1 MITFD
6 SSENNIVN
14 GDIIVSIERVIENAQ
29 KFKTE
34 IDQELRRVMA
44 HGLLHLL
51 GYNDK
56 TKNDIK
62 TIRSKENYYLKKYQL
77 TENQ

>member
-1 MITFD
+1 M
-6 SSENNIVN
+6 
-14 GDIIVSIERVIENAQ
+14 SIERVIENAQ

-62 TIRSKENYYLKKYQL
+62 TIRSKENYYLKKY
-77 TENQ
+77 